1 MTSADIGIE
10 IPLTDV
16 AEWAALAPRT
26 EFTGVDRPLWG
37 YFKAPKGN
45 AADRHSPL
53 GVSVYAPAVDI
64 IRDAD
69 ERYGALLWEYSG
81 GQLALDVDQT
91 ALHPDPDGSFAM
103 PQREPRL

>member
-1 MTSADIGIE
+1 MSTNKIFQG
-10 IPLTDV
+10 
-16 AEWAALAPRT
+16 
-26 EFTGVDRPLWG
+26 
-37 YFKAPKGN
+37 PKGN